1 MKRLLLTT
9 FLILSCIYL
18 YAQKV
23 ELSVVAN
30 TGLFNFSGASASNS
44 TYIGNGFIVTNNP
57 YGSQKTFSYEVGL
70 QAQYVVKCGFIV
82 GLQTGYDILRSKTE
96 INEQVAYIFA
106 TPSPSYASFQGPPT
120 FIGETYL
127 LDKSVNL
134 SPYLGYRFSLKNIQ
148 LDILPGVDIG
158 ININSYDKGNATSDY
173 DGIVYTTD
181 LKRPKEPTDI
191 RLKMG
196 TALYFKRLGIN
207 ASYAYGLTDYNKN
220 MIGDG
225 TTNTQSRFIRLGAS
239 YRIF

>member
-1 MKRLLLTT
+1 MKKHLLTT
-9 FLILSCIYL
+9 FLILSGIRL

-30 TGLFNFSGASASNS
+30 TGLFNFSGASSTTN
-44 TYIGNGFIVTNNP
+44 TYIGNGFIVTDNP
-57 YGSQKTFSYEVGL
+57 YGSQKTFSYEVAL
-70 QAQYVVKCGFIV
+70 QAQYVGKCGFIV

-96 INEQVAYIFA
+96 INEQVSYIFA
-106 TPSPSYASFQGPPT
+106 TPSPSYAMYQGPPT
-120 FIGETYL
+120 FTGATYL
-127 LDKSVNL
+127 QDKSINL

-148 LDILPGVDIG
+148 LDILPGADIG
-158 ININSYDKGNATSDY
+158 LNINSYDKGNATNEY
-173 DGIVYTTD
+173 GGTVYTTD

-196 TALYFKRLGIN
+196 TVLYFKRLGIN

-220 MIGDG
+220 MTGDG
-225 TTNTQSRFIRLGAS
+225 TYNTKSRFIRFGVS